1 MWLSGLICFLLFC
14 IQLPLYTRAFTQGNL
29 LVLKV
34 GAQDGSSAVEGDPS
48 SENYLTISYLEEID
62 ISTNSVIPST
72 RIDLSLYDLLLP
84 SWNGQSSIGSIAS
97 GGLELS
103 ADGMYV
109 TFGAY
114 QGGKV
119 NDFMDSAPLRVAVRV
134 DSKGSVVVLASITKA
149 AYSKGAIKSVR
160 SVCSVNGKQAWF
172 TGFPNTVCYVD
183 SLLPSEP
190 TCISN
195 DDINSF
201 GCSIFNKQL
210 HLTGRERVS
219 KLGIGLPRETNIASA
234 SSTSFAMDSTTPGN
248 LFASAWFEDDNNMWT
263 CDSTG
268 DASTSSGL
276 YKWTKTSGTWTRTS
290 STPKMPLSLSKSPPC
305 SDVVGVN
312 GNIYF
317 TVFTK
322 NTVGAA
328 VWKYDP
334 LTLLTTE
341 ILNANSLINPLTHM
355 YRGIAPVPNSIRTLQ
370 KGNLL
375 VFRMGPIDG
384 SGPDLKSPSVAAG
397 SINSAWV
404 DEISPIDG
412 TIFTSI
418 DLDYDVS
425 GFASGFKACGQEGYV
440 SEEGPNAGTLSFTQ
454 DGHVLVQYQCGTKGS
469 SPLRIVAAIHPSP
482 LNASAVYVGLTGEPF
497 KNDLFTGACARTLAE
512 GVYMTGWGKSAGCGL
527 YIAKNNQLSCATTS
541 FGAAAGCTFSI
552 TGTGVNMATKM
563 IAAGPHLGSFY
574 EYPGIPLIASTFS
587 IMERQIELKRY
598 ATDFLTLENG
608 GKTYLWVADCYFMRG
623 SVTLYG
629 LPGIN
634 RYVKGPTGSYTFEK
648 NYLGFAATGI
658 SSAVDASGTTIIYA
672 TALDYPSYTTSG
684 PSYIVAINTMT
695 DAINVIRSSGTSSIQ
710 YRGIAIV
717 PDALGTFGAKTIPE
731 VTPTN
736 PIPMWTPLP
745 SASPS
750 PSVFAPISVAVSGMT
765 DGQKGGIAAGVII
778 GLLLLGCIF
787 QFFCRRG
794 AAMAMSK
801 MDDLSSSRESGGGMK
816 MFQLPMWKR
825 SQSEPTTGKAPAL
838 PVRRGSRRG
847 SEVEEGDARK
857 KKRRAS
863 SVVDD

>member
-1 MWLSGLICFLLFC
+1 MSLLLCFLLLCF
-14 IQLPLYTRAFTQGNL
+14 PLLIRAFSQGNL
-29 LVLKV
+29 LVLRV
-34 GAQDGSSAVEGDPS
+34 GALDGSSVVEGDPS
-48 SENYLTISYLEEID
+48 SEDYLTISYLEEID
-62 ISTNSVIPST
+62 VASNTVIPTT

-84 SWNGQSSIGSIAS
+84 SWNGQSSIGAIAS
-97 GGLELS
+97 GELELS

-114 QGGKV
+114 QGGRV

-134 DSKGSVVVLASITKA
+134 DIKGSVVVIASIPKA
-149 AYSKGAIKSVR
+149 AYSKGAIKTVR

-172 TGFPNTVCYVD
+172 TGYPNTICYVD

-190 TCISN
+190 TCVFKE
-195 DDINSF
+195 DIGF
-201 GCSIFNKQL
+201 GCSIYNKQL
-210 HLTGRERVS
+210 HLTGRGKIS
-219 KLGIGLPRETNIASA
+219 KLGIGLPRETTIATA
-234 SSTSFAMDSTTPGN
+234 SSTNFQMDATSN
-248 LFASAWFEDDNNMWT
+248 LFSSVWFENDNTMWT

-276 YKWTKTSGTWTRTS
+276 YKWTKISGTWMRTS
-290 STPKMPLSLSKSPPC
+290 VNPKPLTIPTSPPC
-305 SDVVGVN
+305 SDVVGLN
-312 GNIYF
+312 GVIYF

-322 NTVGAA
+322 NTFGAA
-328 VWKYDP
+328 IWKYDP
-334 LTLLTTE
+334 LTLITTE
-341 ILNANSLINPLTHM
+341 ILNTNSLTNPLTHM
-355 YRGIAPVPNSIRTLQ
+355 YRGIAPVPNANRKLQ

-384 SGPDLKSPSVAAG
+384 SGPDLKSPSVASG

-418 DLDYDVS
+418 DLDYDVT
-425 GFASGFKACGQEGYV
+425 GFASGFRACGQEGFV

-454 DGHVLVQYQCGTKGS
+454 DGHVLVQYQCGVKGS

-482 LNASAVYVGLTGEPF
+482 LNATAVYVGSTGEPF

-512 GVYMTGWGKSAGCGL
+512 GVYLTGWGRSAGCGL
-527 YIAKNNQLSCATTS
+527 YLAKNNQLSCATSS
-541 FGAAAGCTFSI
+541 FGAAAGCSVSMS
-552 TGTGVNMATKM
+552 GTGVNTATKL
-563 IAAGPHLGSFY
+563 IAVGPHLGSFY
-574 EYPGIPLIASTFS
+574 EYQGIPTSASTFV

-598 ATDFLTLENG
+598 ATDFLILEDG

-658 SSAVDASGTTIIYA
+658 SSAVDASGTMIIYA

-684 PSYIVAINTMT
+684 PSYIVAINTKT
-695 DAINVIRSSGTSSIQ
+695 DAVNVIRSSGTSSIQ
-710 YRGIAIV
+710 YRGVAIV

-736 PIPMWTPLP
+736 AIPMWTPLP

-765 DGQKGGIAAGVII
+765 DDQKGGIAAGVII
-778 GLLLLGCIF
+778 GLLLLGGLF
-787 QFFCRRG
+787 QYFCRRG
-794 AAMAMSK
+794 AAMAMAK
-801 MDDLSSSRESGGGMK
+801 MDDLSSSRDSSGGTK
-816 MFQLPMWKR
+816 MFQLSVWKR
-825 SQSEPTTGKAPAL
+825 NNSSSDPTTGKAPAL
-838 PVRRGSRRG
+838 PARRASRRG
-847 SEVEEGDARK
+847 SEVEDVDGNK

-863 SVVDD
+863 SVADAS